1 MASLKGVS
9 SAATTGY
16 LGGLLDHLISGSS
29 TGEKHL
35 RWPPDV
41 FAICAYLLKLTGAYV
56 EVLREWPPQQPP
68 TRVHPPDVSWIDW
81 VQEVGRAWRA
91 VAANRRPVPSVVVD
105 LWRTVARARGL
116 RIEQVSANR
125 PVVSALL
132 HLVAISDEAS
142 AGAGIPQSASRD
154 AFRARALQL
163 LAGINTQGEST
174 LSPLVSRAELR
185 VLPKQHTPRGGLTLR
200 SLTHHL
206 ALHIGSE
213 VTPFWYTVP
222 QPTVNHSMNLLV
234 APWPLK
240 LRPSQFQ
247 PAKGTLHD
255 MPPRFGF
262 VEFRLDENPQRVA
275 EWTAALIKEATT
287 VAGRVDGVVFPE
299 GALSAPEY
307 EQVRSVVLE
316 NGAFLIAGVLRASR
330 KKNGAAENLVML
342 DAINSGLPM
351 NVEQRKHHRWRLDRG
366 QIEMYGLGGTLDPT
380 RDWWEHIVMGRRE
393 VHFVSL
399 NEQLSL
405 CCLVCEDLA
414 RQDPVAE
421 LVRSVGPN
429 LVVALLMDAPQLGV
443 RWPARYATV
452 LADDPGSSVLT
463 LTSAGMV
470 DLTRPPRSAK
480 PSRSI
485 GLWKD
490 ARSDFVELELPQ
502 GAAGLLLSLCTEAVE
517 EWTADGRSDQGVTG
531 YPRLGGIHAIW
542 VKEESANSLKL
553 GRFSTQRKAP
563 VSRSRSHPP
572 KRARR

>member
-1 MASLKGVS
+1 MASRKNAPPKERDLASMLEHLVAGSTKG
-9 SAATTGY
+9 TT
-16 LGGLLDHLISGSS
+16 
-29 TGEKHL
+29 HL

-41 FAICAYLLKLTGAYV
+41 FAISAYLLKLTGSYV
-56 EVLREWPPQQPP
+56 EVLREWPPKQGL
-68 TRVHPPDVSWIDW
+68 HPVGVSWTDW
-81 VQEVGRAWRA
+81 VQQEGQAWR
-91 VAANRRPVPSVVVD
+91 VAATDRKKALPKSVVE
-105 LWRTVARARGL
+105 LWRKVVGASRKTVA
-116 RIEQVSANR
+116 
-125 PVVSALL
+125 VVAADRDVVCALMQ
-132 HLVAISDEAS
+132 LVALADEAS
-142 AGAGIPQSASRD
+142 AGIGIPQRASRD
-154 AFRARALQL
+154 PFRKHALEL
-163 LAGINTQGEST
+163 LAGIDSSGEST
-174 LSPLVSRAELR
+174 LSPLLSRAELR

-206 ALHIGSE
+206 ALHVGGE

-222 QPTVNHSMNLLV
+222 HSVTNHSVNLLV
-234 APWPLK
+234 APWPLS

-255 MPPRFGF
+255 MPTRFGF
-262 VEFRLDENPQRVA
+262 VEFKLDEDPDRVA
-275 EWTAALIKEATT
+275 DWTIGLMEAAQELG
-287 VAGRVDGVVFPE
+287 GRVDGVVFPE
-299 GALSAPEY
+299 AALSEREY
-307 EQVRSVVLE
+307 KKVRAAVLKR
-316 NGAFLIAGVLRASR
+316 GAFLIAGVLRDA
-330 KKNGAAENLVML
+330 KEKAAAANLVMF
-342 DAINSGLPM
+342 DAINSGQSM

-380 RDWWEHIVMGRRE
+380 RDWWEHIALERRE
-393 VHFVSL
+393 VHFVAL

-463 LTSAGMV
+463 VTSAGMV

-480 PSRSI
+480 PSRSV

-502 GAAGLLLSLCTEAVE
+502 GAAGLLLNLCTEMVE
-517 EWTADGRSDQGVTG
+517 EWTADGRSDGGVTG
-531 YPRLGGIHAIW
+531 HPRLGGMHPVWIKQPPPGTV
-542 VKEESANSLKL
+542 VKRLKSKRSPTKL
-553 GRFSTQRKAP
+553 GRGSA
-563 VSRSRSHPP
+563 SRR
-572 KRARR
+572 